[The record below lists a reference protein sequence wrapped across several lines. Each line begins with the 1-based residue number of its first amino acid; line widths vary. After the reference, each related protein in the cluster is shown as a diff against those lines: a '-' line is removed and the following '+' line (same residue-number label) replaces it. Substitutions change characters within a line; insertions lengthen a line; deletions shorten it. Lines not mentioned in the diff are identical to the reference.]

1 MLTYITQLQE
11 CSMKLLCNFIN
22 IIKSLGGYDM
32 KNKEKFMELKKNL
45 TAGIQSSC
53 KKGTCCSYVIKY
65 GDAK

>member
-1 MLTYITQLQE
+1 
-11 CSMKLLCNFIN
+11 MKLLCNFIN